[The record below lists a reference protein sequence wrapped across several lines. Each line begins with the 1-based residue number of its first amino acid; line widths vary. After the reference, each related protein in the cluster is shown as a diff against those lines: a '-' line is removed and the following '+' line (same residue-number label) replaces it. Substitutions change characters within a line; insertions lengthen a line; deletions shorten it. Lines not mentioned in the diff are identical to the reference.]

1 MVPEGF
7 FSLDE
12 NQIPSLKD
20 LYIRCATVQSAKTYK
35 LHNLNKNDGVQKI
48 DFLLFTQVLSLP
60 LIPSDKFEWFRGKY

>member
-48 DFLLFTQVLSLP
+48 DFLFVYTGALSTT
-60 LIPSDKFEWFRGKY
+60 